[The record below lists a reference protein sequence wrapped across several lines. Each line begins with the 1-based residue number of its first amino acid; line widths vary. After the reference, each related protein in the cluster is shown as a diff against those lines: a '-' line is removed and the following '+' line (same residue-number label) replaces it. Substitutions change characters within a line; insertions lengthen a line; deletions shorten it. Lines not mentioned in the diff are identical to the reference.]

1 MATRRAAP
9 ATLAAYVLHHHDWSE
24 SSLILDLYTREL
36 GRIVAVAKGA
46 KRPGSQ
52 LRCVLLPFQRL
63 NIALGS
69 KRIEDGAEVQLLRSA
84 EWAGGPPMP
93 GGAGLLAGL
102 HLNELLLRGL
112 ARHDPHPEL
121 FDAYAATLPALGAP
135 GGRDPAAPSTA
146 PAGTAH
152 AADDGRMAAALRA
165 FELRLLLASGLLP
178 DLGRVT
184 ATQARVDPAARLW
197 LHAEAGVCLAAPG
210 EGGLPGSTLLAL
222 QQALDADDLAALQR
236 ACQGAAALELKG
248 QLRSLLHYHLGTAGL
263 RTRALMVEVQQLFD
277 RARPA
282 RPSRPTTDGPP
293 PAPPAAPS
301 LPTPDRLRP

>member
-9 ATLAAYVLHHHDWSE
+9 AALAAYVLHHHDWSE

-63 NIALGS
+63 NIVLGS

-112 ARHDPHPEL
+112 ARHDPHPNL
-121 FDAYAATLPALGAP
+121 FDSYAATLPALGTP
-135 GGRDPAAPSTA
+135 TSGT
-146 PAGTAH
+146 AGTDTP
-152 AADDGRMAAALRA
+152 DDGRMAAALRA
-165 FELRLLLASGLLP
+165 FELRLLVESGLLP
-178 DLGRVT
+178 DLAHVT
-184 ATQARVDPAARLW
+184 ATQVPVVPAARLW
-197 LHAEAGVCLAAPG
+197 LHAEAGVCVAAPG
-210 EGGLPGSTLLAL
+210 DGGIPGATLLAL
-222 QQALDADDLAALQR
+222 QSALDAADLCALQR

-248 QLRSLLHYHLGTAGL
+248 QLRSLLHYHLGTASL
-263 RTRALMVEVQQLFD
+263 RTRALMVEVQQLLD
-277 RARPA
+277 RPLTPTDRTRP
-282 RPSRPTTDGPP
+282 
-293 PAPPAAPS
+293 
-301 LPTPDRLRP
+301 

>member
-9 ATLAAYVLHHHDWSE
+9 AALAAYVLHHHDWSE

-63 NIALGS
+63 TIALGS

-93 GGAGLLAGL
+93 GGPGLLAGL

-135 GGRDPAAPSTA
+135 TGPDSAP
-146 PAGTAH
+146 
-152 AADDGRMAAALRA
+152 DDGRMAAALRA
-165 FELRLLLASGLLP
+165 FELRLLLESGLLP
-178 DLGRVT
+178 DLARVT

-197 LHAEAGVCLAAPG
+197 LHAEAGVCVAAPG
-210 EGGLPGSTLLAL
+210 DGGIPGATLLAL
-222 QQALDADDLAALQR
+222 QQALDAADLGALQR
-236 ACQGAAALELKG
+236 ACQGGAALELKG
-248 QLRSLLHYHLGTAGL
+248 QLRSLLHYHLGTASL
-263 RTRALMVEVQQLFD
+263 RTRALMIEVQQLLD
-277 RARPA
+277 RVEVQPLPDRPL
-282 RPSRPTTDGPP
+282 PP
-293 PAPPAAPS
+293 P
-301 LPTPDRLRP
+301 DRMRP

>member
-9 ATLAAYVLHHHDWSE
+9 AALAAYVLHHHDWSE

-63 NIALGS
+63 NIVLGS

-112 ARHDPHPEL
+112 ARHDPDPGL
-121 FDAYAATLPALGAP
+121 FDAYATTLPSLGTSIATP
-135 GGRDPAAPSTA
+135 SGADLADPADAS
-146 PAGTAH
+146 
-152 AADDGRMAAALRA
+152 DNGRMAAALRA
-165 FELRLLLASGLLP
+165 FELRLLVASGLLP

-184 ATQARVDPAARLW
+184 ATQARIDPTARLW
-197 LHAEAGVCLAAPG
+197 LHAEAGVCVAAPDD
-210 EGGLPGSTLLAL
+210 GGIPGATLLAL
-222 QQALDADDLAALQR
+222 QTALDAADLGALQR
-236 ACQGAAALELKG
+236 ACQGSAAAELKG
-248 QLRSLLHYHLGTAGL
+248 QLRSLLHYHLGTAAL
-263 RTRALMVEVQQLFD
+263 RTRALMVEVQQLLD
-277 RARPA
+277 RPRPLS
-282 RPSRPTTDGPP
+282 P
-293 PAPPAAPS
+293 
-301 LPTPDRLRP
+301 PDRMRP